1 VGNPLGITDVSSV
14 AIGQIASRD
23 VIVSGTYDGM
33 MQVWDARTREKLGPL
48 LSGHTGSVY
57 AIAVGCVG
65 ERDVI
70 VSGSEDNTVILREY
84 MMHTLSDPIPRVVR

>member
-1 VGNPLGITDVSSV
+1 MGNPLGITDVSSV

-84 MMHTLSDPIPRVVR
+84 MMHTLSDVG